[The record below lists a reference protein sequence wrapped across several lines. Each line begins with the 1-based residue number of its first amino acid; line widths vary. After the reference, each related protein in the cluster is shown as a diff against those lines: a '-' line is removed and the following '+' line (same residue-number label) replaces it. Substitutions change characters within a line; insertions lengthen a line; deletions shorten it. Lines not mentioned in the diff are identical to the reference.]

1 MNMKKSLAG
10 LMAGIV
16 AVSAMATSAF
26 AADEPFSV
34 ALGAK
39 SVDTAYT
46 YTFEATGAYAIPL
59 DANVDFTVTMPIPT
73 NGWGWSNNGDW
84 NMVTITVEGMT
95 ADQKNTTSATYSI
108 DNKSI
113 KNVGNVFTYKIATT
127 SSLYGTGLKLGN
139 FDKQGNAAIVTKITI
154 SNVSNVMHDVTAAID
169 SDAVKATLGST
180 QVMAFLPSGASG
192 GSLGDPIS
200 VEAKP
205 TKMEDKSS
213 TAVAANAEATVSL
226 KNSQKRIIREGATA
240 TLTFTFDADNDK
252 VRTLTYKIGENEYVV
267 IVNKGETTKTVAVA
281 ASDLYKAAA
290 SEDDDETYLGKFTNT
305 SEIYLS
311 SVVLNVT
318 PAAGSDE
325 DSSNEDSSTE
335 DSSSEDSSDG
345 DSSTDGDTNP
355 PTGSAPAALAL
366 IPVALAAAVVVAK
379 KRA

>member
-59 DANVDFTVTMPIPT
+59 DTNVDFTVTMPLPS
-73 NGWGWSNNGDW
+73 GSWGWSNNGDW
-84 NMVTITVEGMT
+84 NKVTITVEGMT
-95 ADQKNTTSATYSI
+95 ADKKNTTSATYSI
-108 DNKSI
+108 GDNI
-113 KNVGNVFTYKIATT
+113 NVQGGVVTYKIATT
-127 SSLYGTGLKLGN
+127 SSLYGTGLKLAN
-139 FDKQGNAAIVTKITI
+139 FDKHGNAAIVTKITI

-169 SDAVKATLGST
+169 SDAVKSTLGST
-180 QVMAFLPSGASG
+180 QVMAFVPTGASG
-192 GSLGDPIS
+192 GSLGAPIS

-213 TAVAANAEATVSL
+213 TAVAGGAEATVSL

-240 TLTFTFDADNDK
+240 TLTFTFDADK
-252 VRTLTYKIGENEYVV
+252 ETVRTLTYKIGDNEYAV

-305 SEIYLS
+305 SKFNLS

-355 PTGSAPAALAL
+355 PMGSAPAALAL